1 MFLNPDLKLGFMLPI
16 IYLFGFATAI
26 TWTTAMQSFKD
37 TPSFEFLPLWKT
49 WIFHP
54 MANKVNEPKKSL
66 TISLILSIKLN

>member
-37 TPSFEFLPLWKT
+37 IPSFEFLPLWKT

-54 MANKVNEPKKSL
+54 MAKAHGNTWSNNQ
-66 TISLILSIKLN
+66 KLREFY